1 MREVVL
7 HIGHGK
13 TGTSAIQSYLALNM
27 EELYKFDINYPAPL
41 DSKRAKN
48 LQVTSGNGTLIF
60 DNYDGGHD
68 AKATLFSSENLFFLL
83 HGEQKFTEFILNK
96 YTKVTVILYTRNVL
110 DMLVSVWGQTVK
122 RGGSTL
128 SLNEYLTTQSDPHHE
143 ICLKWLNLSKQLNFD
158 INIRNYSNHRH
169 AIIDDFTNVVAKILN
184 LENGCLAHLIKPSK
198 TPINRSMT
206 QAEYSVLQCL
216 NACDPR
222 FASKLSDAWVERLPD
237 IKKEIP
243 QLSKEAIINLKARY
257 TDVLAELND
266 YLDESEKVIFEENDK
281 FSCAVQPIASL
292 SNDQINIF
300 KELFTQRDFP
310 SFDPD
315 IYKELH
321 PDVEAAGVD
330 PYRHYLEFGIKE
342 GRRILK
348 TFISKK

>member
-60 DNYDGGHD
+60 DNYDGDHD
-68 AKATLFSSENLFFLL
+68 TKATVFSSENLFFLL
-83 HGEQKFTEFILNK
+83 HGEQKFTELILNK

-143 ICLKWLNLSKQLNFD
+143 TCLKWLNLSKQLNFD

-169 AIIDDFTNVVAKILN
+169 AIVDDFTNVVAKILN
-184 LENGCLAHLIKPSK
+184 LENGCLAHLIKPGK

-216 NACDPR
+216 NACDPQ

-243 QLSKEAIINLKARY
+243 QFSKEAIMNLKARY

-266 YLDESEKVIFEENDK
+266 YLDESEKVFFEENDK
-281 FSCAVQPIASL
+281 FSCAAQPIASL
-292 SNDQINIF
+292 SNDQIIIF
-300 KELFTQRDFP
+300 KELFTQRDP
-310 SFDPD
+310 VAFDP
-315 IYKELH
+315 
-321 PDVEAAGVD
+321 
-330 PYRHYLEFGIKE
+330 
-342 GRRILK
+342 
-348 TFISKK
+348 KKWLSRT